1 MTDDKLKQLILTYD
15 TEMPASDID
24 YLMNLKDRDQ
34 VITTLLAK
42 LMDREQKALEYD
54 DELDEATHEEEL
66 DHFINSQNL
75 KTSEV
80 NPEDQAI
87 HFKKYDSQS
96 KD

>member
-15 TEMPASDID
+15 TEMPASDIE

-66 DHFINSQNL
+66 DHLINS
-75 KTSEV
+75 
-80 NPEDQAI
+80 
-87 HFKKYDSQS
+87 
-96 KD
+96 

>member
-15 TEMPASDID
+15 TEMPGSDID

-34 VITTLLAK
+34 VVTTLLAK

-66 DHFINSQNL
+66 DHFINS
-75 KTSEV
+75 
-80 NPEDQAI
+80 
-87 HFKKYDSQS
+87 
-96 KD
+96 